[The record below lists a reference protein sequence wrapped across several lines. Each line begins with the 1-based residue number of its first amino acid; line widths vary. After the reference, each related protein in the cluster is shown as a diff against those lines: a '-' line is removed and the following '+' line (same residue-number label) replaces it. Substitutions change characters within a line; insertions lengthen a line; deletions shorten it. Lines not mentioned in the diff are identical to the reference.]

1 VCVFESVGLSV
12 MVIGY
17 RNAVYLSKLKING
30 IASKPQSL
38 KIGAVGL
45 NRYRSPA
52 AIFGAFS
59 KKAEKR

>member
-1 VCVFESVGLSV
+1 

-30 IASKPQSL
+30 IASKPRSL
-38 KIGAVGL
+38 KTRAAGL

-52 AIFGAFS
+52 AIFGDFS
-59 KKAEKR
+59 KNAERRLI